1 MKSHRKSRMG
11 QNRDIGTGNNGKGD
25 GDRTTDTAAY
35 SANYDAIN
43 WGPASE
49 KHPKAIINPEWV
61 NAGPGA
67 DIVFPVDGFRSLNT
81 DPNPALE
88 DFESW
93 DR

>member
-35 SANYDAIN
+35 AANYDAIN
-43 WGPASE
+43 WGPKE
-49 KHPKAIINPEWV
+49 DKFKINPAWV
-61 NAGPGA
+61 NAPIG
-67 DIVFPVDGFRSLNT
+67 IEFPFEKGVDGFRSLNT
-81 DPNPALE
+81 APNPALE